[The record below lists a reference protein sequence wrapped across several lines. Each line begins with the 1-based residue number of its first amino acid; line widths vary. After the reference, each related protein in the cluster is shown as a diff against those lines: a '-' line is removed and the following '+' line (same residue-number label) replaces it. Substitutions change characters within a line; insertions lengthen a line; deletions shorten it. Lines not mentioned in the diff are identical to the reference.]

1 MKSSKE
7 EVGWMGGEVSESKEG
22 GKKRKRAS
30 ASISEARAEGARV

>member
-7 EVGWMGGEVSESKEG
+7 EVGWMGGRLARVRREV
-22 GKKRKRAS
+22 KKRERAS